1 MLEEP
6 EGLAERAS
14 EVCAY
19 RVAGCPKWLAAS
31 RDTKEMR
38 GQTSLRRSDAVLA
51 RGGHVET

>member
-6 EGLAERAS
+6 KGLAERAS

-38 GQTSLRRSDAVLA
+38 GHTSLRRSDAVLA